1 MNDRR
6 IDDLVSEAKTL
17 HYSRRQ
23 VLRRATALGLSVP
36 AVSAALTTSGYAAPG
51 QVRKFGKA
59 PAQLEGTKLNILGA
73 SYFVP
78 AGQER
83 FDAQCQ
89 EWGEPNGVE
98 VIGRLRRLARPAS
111 QDRRLDSGA
120 VRARISSSSGIRGHH
135 LYQENLVDVN
145 DIATPLGDAAGGF
158 YDWVVKTASVDG
170 AWYSI
175 PYGTSSS
182 AYVYRPSYFAEV
194 GAETFPDTW
203 EDLFTVGKALKEM
216 GKPLGQALGH
226 SLGDPPSFTYAYMWA
241 YGAMEVEEDGTT
253 VAFNKP
259 EFVEG
264 MQIFIQGWKDAFD
277 ETGLAWDDSAN
288 NTAFLADQLS
298 ATLNGS
304 SVYLRA
310 IGPEA
315 DGGVPAVAADINH
328 ADFPQGPAG
337 RFTNIGAQS
346 WGITTYSDN
355 IDGAKSF
362 LEYWYS
368 PEQLTSWYEAN
379 GGYYIPAAPDY
390 TELEVYTAE
399 SESWPPISTWSTTA
413 ATRATPVRRTQT
425 RRLPTP
431 STSSSTPSPAPSR
444 TTMPRARSNGAPI
457 SSSASTASRRTSF
470 RFAGTGGATRAAG
483 PPPIKVSP
491 DGTRANDHRLR
502 QSQIQPAR
510 SRGSLFAAGRRARL
524 ALHDPGLEHP
534 RPLHGLSVLP
544 GHLPLAH

>member
-6 IDDLVSEAKTL
+6 IDDLVKEAKTL

-36 AVSAALTTSGYAAPG
+36 AVSAALTTSGYAAPN

-59 PAQLEGTKLNILGA
+59 PAQLEGTELAILGA

-89 EWGEPNGVE
+89 EWGEANGVD
-98 VIGRLRRLARPAS
+98 VSVDYVAWPDLQAKIGAS
-111 QDRRLDSGA
+111 IQAQSGPD
-120 VRARISSSSGIRGHH
+120 IIQLWDPWPS
-135 LYQENLVDVN
+135 LYAENLVDLN

-158 YDWVVKTASVDG
+158 YEWVVKTASVDG
-170 AWYSI
+170 AWHSI

-182 AYVYRPSYFAEV
+182 AYVYRPSYFAEA

-259 EFVEG
+259 EFVDG
-264 MQIFIQGWKDAFD
+264 MQVFLQGWKDAFD

-310 IGPEA
+310 VGPED
-315 DGGVPAVAADINH
+315 DGGVPAIAEDINH

-337 RFTNIGAQS
+337 RFTNIGSQS

-355 IDGAKSF
+355 IEGATSF
-362 LEYWYS
+362 LEYWYQ
-368 PEQLTSWYEAN
+368 PDQLQSWYEAN

-390 TELEVYTAE
+390 AELAVFTENPVLAPYLNLVNYGRNRGYAGPSDAKAALAYSKYIVIDTFARAVQDDDAQGAVEWGANELERIYGE
-399 SESWPPISTWSTTA
+399 
-413 ATRATPVRRTQT
+413 
-425 RRLPTP
+425 
-431 STSSSTPSPAPSR
+431 
-444 TTMPRARSNGAPI
+444 
-457 SSSASTASRRTSF
+457 
-470 RFAGTGGATRAAG
+470 
-483 PPPIKVSP
+483 
-491 DGTRANDHRLR
+491 
-502 QSQIQPAR
+502 
-510 SRGSLFAAGRRARL
+510 
-524 ALHDPGLEHP
+524 
-534 RPLHGLSVLP
+534 
-544 GHLPLAH
+544 